1 MTFYFAGDQV
11 WLKQRGQQSV
21 YGVFTACQR
30 GQLQDGLYPADLH

>member
-11 WLKQRGQQSV
+11 GLKQHGQQSV
-21 YGVFTACQR
+21 YGVFMVCQW